1 MMNDR
6 EFMRLALRKAAEG
19 VAQQQAP
26 FGAVIVRNGAVVSC
40 RHNEVWGSTDI
51 TAHAEILAIRDAC
64 RSLNAVTLEGCT
76 IYSTCEPCPMCFS
89 ASHWARIARIVYG
102 ARIEDAK
109 RYGFHELTIS
119 TAQMKA
125 LGHGVP
131 EITADLLRDESL
143 EVFGRWDRSEGRQ
156 PY

>member
-1 MMNDR
+1 MSDT
-6 EFMRLALRKAAEG
+6 EYMRLALRKAAEG
-19 VAQQQAP
+19 VENKQAP
-26 FGAVIVRNGAVVSC
+26 FGAVIVRHGAVLSC
-40 RHNEVWGSTDI
+40 RHNAVWSSTDI

-64 RSLNAVTLEGCT
+64 RSLNAVTLDGCT

-89 ASHWARIARIVYG
+89 ACHWARIARIVYG

-131 EITADLLRDESL
+131 EITADVLRAESL
-143 EVFGRWDRSEGRQ
+143 EVFQLWDRSEGRH